1 MYVFKKR
8 LIDTFYQQRDLP
20 RLRGTLVILACI
32 ILVSEFGLSVTVA
45 LRKAIPNSTSLMLP
59 ITLPLARWGPP
70 IAGRKN
76 ILGKETISST
86 LHWRKES
93 QYSKMLQIFSQT
105 FKISNDI

>member
-8 LIDTFYQQRDLP
+8 LIDNFYQQRDLP

-70 IAGRKN
+70 IAGRKKHSWKGNNFIN
-76 ILGKETISST
+76 IT
-86 LHWRKES
+86 LEKRKPV
-93 QYSKMLQIFSQT
+93 
-105 FKISNDI
+105 FKDAPNLLPNI